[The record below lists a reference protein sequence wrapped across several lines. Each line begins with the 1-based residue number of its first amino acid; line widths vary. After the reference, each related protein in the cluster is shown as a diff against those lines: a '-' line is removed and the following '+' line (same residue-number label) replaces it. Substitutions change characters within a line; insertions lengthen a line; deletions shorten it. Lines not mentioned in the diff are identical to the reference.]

1 MTSKFDRKILVVKR
15 SVLFK
20 ERFFEGFL
28 PIKEHN
34 FMPVILNNYEWLK
47 RGLAEDDLDYKQIIP
62 YAIIVNPNKGVFVFR
77 RASKQSD
84 YSEKRLFDKYAL
96 GVGGHIEMEDV
107 TNNKNVVEEAF
118 LRELN
123 EEVFIK
129 NFDYKIVG
137 FVNLEER
144 DVDKVHFGVV
154 FLVKTSDSVSFKQ
167 GEMVWSDFLSLDIL
181 LKKKQEFNFEGW
193 SLALL
198 EDKNFIDYC
207 VNNL

>member
-1 MTSKFDRKILVVKR
+1 MTSKFDRKILIVKR

-20 ERFFEGFL
+20 ERFFKGFL
-28 PIKEHN
+28 SIKEYN
-34 FMPVILNNYEWLK
+34 FMSVILNNYEWLK
-47 RGLAEDDLDYKQIIP
+47 RGLAEEDPDYKQIIP
-62 YAIIVNPNKGVFVFR
+62 YAVIVNLDKGVFVFR

-84 YSEKRLFDKYAL
+84 YSEKRLFDKYSL

-107 TNNKNVVEEAF
+107 INNKNVVEEAF

-129 NFDYKIVG
+129 DFDYKIVG

-167 GEMVWSDFLSLDIL
+167 GEMVWSDFLSFDTL

-198 EDKNFIDYC
+198 ENKNFVDYC